1 MRTPMQSPSNF
12 LARVSAVTAERAERL
27 MRAPLRAAAFAA
39 PATASVWDA
48 TSLRTLLSSTLA
60 GQQIIAVS
68 NRQPHAHCRVDGRL
82 QMTQAASGL
91 VTAVEPVMRACGG
104 TWIAHGDGPADREVV
119 DAGDCWHSDAATGS
133 YRLRRVWLSDA
144 ERRGHGDGF
153 SNTGLWP
160 LCHMAHMRPR
170 FDEADW
176 GRYREVNQRFAD
188 AVVQEARPPDPIVMV
203 HHPVGAYRT
212 DGAVPMA

>member
-144 ERRGHGDGF
+144 ERRGHGNGF
-153 SNTGLWP
+153 FPTPASGRSVTWPTCGLASTRPTGAATARSTSASPTLWCRRHAGP
-160 LCHMAHMRPR
+160 TRS
-170 FDEADW
+170 
-176 GRYREVNQRFAD
+176 
-188 AVVQEARPPDPIVMV
+188 
-203 HHPVGAYRT
+203 
-212 DGAVPMA
+212 